1 MAMSKKKIIIAD
13 HILTQTYPLINDAK
27 LLLPVIENIFL
38 AISYSMSSLIFY
50 ELYLRRIRPFQDNF
64 IAKFNIFLTKCV
76 PSYNIRKEHVLL
88 IQNLREILIA
98 RKKSPIEFLRKDR
111 FVICSG
117 DYNLTTISFEQTR
130 LYLNNAKEFINH
142 INHILNSEESV
153 IAK

>member
-76 PSYNIRKEHVLL
+76 P
-88 IQNLREILIA
+88 
-98 RKKSPIEFLRKDR
+98 
-111 FVICSG
+111 
-117 DYNLTTISFEQTR
+117 
-130 LYLNNAKEFINH
+130 
-142 INHILNSEESV
+142 
-153 IAK
+153 